1 VINVIVSV
9 VLTTTIS
16 LSTAGLS
23 QRSSS
28 SVCSTILSCRVHRR
42 QLTICF
48 RSSKPIQISLCN
60 VYADV
65 VEHPPPQHASRR
77 PIWSDMTSVDTV
89 TQWRG
94 DWSSASVVNHT
105 IVTDPT
111 VSGKGG
117 NVTSAGWQVTL
128 CDPMWHVSSR
138 SSVANLRTAIHLLLT
153 YLLLPTNL
161 RLLIQDREHG
171 RNLRSTTTALCQPLT
186 TTTFAKRAFRCS
198 APAVWNSLPKTVLGS
213 DSVAVSKSRRKT
225 FSSPRLSLLSLLTNT
240 LPGPSASE
248 ITTLWRY
255 TNLFIIIIF

>member
-1 VINVIVSV
+1 MSV

-153 YLLLPTNL
+153 YLL
-161 RLLIQDREHG
+161 
-171 RNLRSTTTALCQPLT
+171 TTAYEPATPNPGSRTRPQPAIDHYGAVSTFDDDNICETRFSMLCASCLELT
-186 TTTFAKRAFRCS
+186 TENCS
-198 APAVWNSLPKTVLGS
+198 
-213 DSVAVSKSRRKT
+213 R
-225 FSSPRLSLLSLLTNT
+225 
-240 LPGPSASE
+240 
-248 ITTLWRY
+248 
-255 TNLFIIIIF
+255 